1 MVNQTATW
9 RAILMDWCVANNNLK
24 RCREDSQETNQSR
37 KPAGEQRR
45 RLGKM
50 LVVVVPEPDMD
61 LI

>member
-45 RLGKM
+45 ASWQNVSRSGS
-50 LVVVVPEPDMD
+50 
-61 LI
+61 